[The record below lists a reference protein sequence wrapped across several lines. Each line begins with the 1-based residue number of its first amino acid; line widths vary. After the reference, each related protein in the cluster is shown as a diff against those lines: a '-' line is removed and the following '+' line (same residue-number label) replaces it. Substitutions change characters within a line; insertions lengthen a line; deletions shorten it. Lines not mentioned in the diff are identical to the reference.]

1 MRRGK
6 ASGARERRDGWR
18 RKPARPRE
26 REGEEEVVGLWLGVW
41 EGGAAGEEGE
51 ERREIRTQEK
61 VGGGVEC
68 VIVGRQGGLVQKK
81 KRFLHEDELCLS
93 RLQ

>member
-1 MRRGK
+1 
-6 ASGARERRDGWR
+6 
-18 RKPARPRE
+18 
-26 REGEEEVVGLWLGVW
+26 LGVW

-81 KRFLHEDELCLS
+81 RDSCMRMSSVSHVCSEDVQTAETTFFLLFVSAFFLHFFPFCFEKK
-93 RLQ
+93 RLLKK